1 MTIDWAHFS
10 TCLDVST
17 LFVISTCVT
26 AQLGL
31 VLLFAW
37 LQERHVR
44 ALAWWGLAYLIGGVS
59 VAVWNL
65 QGIGALLLPPA
76 MPSALLF
83 VTCGIVWS
91 GARLFQERR
100 VLPLAMCTG
109 AVVWVIAWQSES
121 FANSGAQHI
130 ILSSV
135 IIASYTFLTAFEFC
149 RERRKPLF
157 SRWSAL
163 LVPILHGAIFL
174 FPIPIAMLAP
184 VEPTASVFANGWFAL
199 FALETLLYA
208 NGTAFIML
216 MTTKERTAQVHKT
229 AASTDPLT
237 GLLNRRAFLEAAQR
251 LIADQARKDQ
261 LVSVLMFD
269 LDNFKSIN
277 DRFGH
282 ALGDDALRLFSAT
295 TQANMRS
302 SDLIGRLGG
311 EEFAAILPGT
321 LAEAVGVAERVRLA
335 FEVAGGALGGHVIGA
350 TVSIGAACEP
360 ARRTDLPQLLEAA
373 DRALYRAK
381 GTGRNRVQAVPSGE
395 VVPFAKVAAPGSSAS
410 PIMAP
415 AIQVAQ
421 AMRLGSASAC

>member
-1 MTIDWAHFS
+1 MTIDWAHLS

-37 LQERHVR
+37 LQERQVR

-59 VAVWNL
+59 VAVWSL
-65 QGIGALLLPPA
+65 QGTGALSLPPA

-83 VTCGIVWS
+83 VTCGIVWN

-100 VLPLAMCTG
+100 VLPLPMCTG
-109 AVVWVIAWQSES
+109 AIVWVVAWQSES
-121 FANSGAQHI
+121 FAHNGAQHI

-149 RERRKPLF
+149 RDRRQPLF
-157 SRWSAL
+157 SRWSGL
-163 LVPILHGAIFL
+163 LVPILHGSIFL
-174 FPIPIAMLAP
+174 FPIPVAMLVP
-184 VEPTASVFANGWFAL
+184 VEPTASVFASGWFAL

-216 MTTKERTAQVHKT
+216 MTTKERTAQVHRT
-229 AASTDPLT
+229 AASTDALT

-251 LIADQARKDQ
+251 LIADQACKDQ

-282 ALGDDALRLFSAT
+282 ALGDEALRLFSAT

-321 LAEAVGVAERVRLA
+321 LAEAVGVGERVRVA
-335 FEVAGGALGGHVIGA
+335 FEVAGRALAGHALGA

-360 ARRTDLPQLLEAA
+360 ARITELPQLLQAA

-381 GTGRNRVQAVPSGE
+381 ETGRNRVQAAPSGE
-395 VVPFAKVAAPGSSAS
+395 VVPFAKAAAPNSPSS
-410 PIMAP
+410 PITAP
-415 AIQVAQ
+415 VMRLAQ